1 MKSLGPGA
9 QVGNPLAIGLSLR
22 DQFDWS
28 STRNNYT
35 TIALDPTAETI
46 TLEYIG
52 ADISGNAETIHSQV
66 IDYSGQ

>member
-1 MKSLGPGA
+1 MGPGA

-35 TIALDPTAETI
+35 VISLDPISETVS
-46 TLEYIG
+46 LEYIG
-52 ADISGNAETIHSQV
+52 ADIAGNAETIHSQ
-66 IDYSGQ
+66 ILDYSS